1 MCIVGVFAEVI
12 KGVCPDFW
20 FMKYGSVIFDLD
32 GVILDSMQ
40 EQGWK
45 YRATREALSEL
56 GVEEE
61 YEEEVLDAVLGDQG
75 YEECVRVCGEV
86 GVDPRKAWSL
96 VAEKTSQARMQQI
109 EENGFGLVDG
119 AEQVL
124 DELRESQVKLGVI
137 SNAPDQAVE
146 MVIDYFDLR
155 GYFKFFRGVQSFEDL
170 KARKPH
176 PNHLELAKF
185 QLKRDPYLYIGDH
198 ESDVQAAANA
208 EMDSVWVHPKDLDE
222 PTYTV
227 ESLRRI
233 LEVVEE

>member
-1 MCIVGVFAEVI
+1 
-12 KGVCPDFW
+12 
-20 FMKYGSVIFDLD
+20 MKYGSVIFDLD

-40 EQGWK
+40 EQEWK
-45 YRATREALSEL
+45 YRATRDALSEL
-56 GVEEE
+56 GVDES
-61 YEEEVLDAVLGDQG
+61 YEEEVLDAVLGDKG
-75 YEECVRVCGEV
+75 YEECVRVCGEI
-86 GVDPRKAWSL
+86 GVDPRRAWSL
-96 VAEKTSQARMQQI
+96 VAEKTSQARMEQI
-109 EENGFGLVDG
+109 EENGFGLIDG

-124 DELRESQVKLGVI
+124 EELRENQVKLGVI

-146 MVIDYFDLR
+146 MVVDYFDLR

-185 QLKRDPYLYIGDH
+185 QLKRDPYVYIGDH

-208 EMDSVWVHPKDLDE
+208 KMDSVWVHPQNMDE

-227 ESLRRI
+227 ESLQRV
-233 LEVVEE
+233 LDVVEE